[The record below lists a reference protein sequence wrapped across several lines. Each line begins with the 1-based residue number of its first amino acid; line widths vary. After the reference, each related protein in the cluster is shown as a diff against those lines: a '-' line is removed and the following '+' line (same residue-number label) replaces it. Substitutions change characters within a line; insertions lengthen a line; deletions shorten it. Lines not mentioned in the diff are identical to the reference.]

1 MVRRIARGDRAV
13 RLSELGR
20 KEIINLVNG
29 HRMGLVGES
38 DLGIDEESGRIVE
51 IWVPARRGLFGG
63 QSAGRIA
70 WDRVRR
76 VGPEVVIVE
85 VDD

>member
-1 MVRRIARGDRAV
+1 MGV
-13 RLSELGR
+13 RLSELGH

-29 HRMGLVGES
+29 HRMGLMGES
-38 DLGIDEESGRIVE
+38 ELGVDEATGRILE
-51 IWVPARRGLFGG
+51 IWVPARRGLFAA
-63 QSAGRIA
+63 QTARQIE

>member
-1 MVRRIARGDRAV
+1 M

-29 HRMGLVGES
+29 HRMGVVGES
-38 DLGIDEESGRIVE
+38 DLGIDETTGQILELQ
-51 IWVPARRGLFGG
+51 VPSRRGLWGT
-63 QSAGRIA
+63 QRAERIL
-70 WDRVRR
+70 WESVRR